1 MKTKVATIGKNNLH
15 MIFNKNFKTTI
26 IEARFIIDKEKK
38 EVPLMELLSNA
49 LIYTTKKYNT
59 RKDFINKTK
68 DLYDAITNVNVK
80 SDGNRTSLILSVSC
94 LDNKYS
100 SDTLFKEVVEFFH
113 EIIYNPNVTDNAFD
127 NESFEAV
134 KLNVNSNLETII
146 EDKSRYSRLRLFEI
160 LNENKKEYVSPVNKE
175 YKEIIESA
183 TRSSLYDFYN
193 KVINNCK
200 LDIVI
205 LGNIDFDETEK
216 IVKEYFNNSSRKDFS
231 IEPNVYYDKRK
242 KILTRFETDKSQQA
256 KLNIAC
262 NVDKD
267 LSKYEKEVVM
277 QVYNLILG
285 GFANSLFFKNIR
297 EKHSLCYYISSN
309 FYYYE
314 NILYIRSG
322 ISKNNY
328 DKVIELIK
336 KEMKRV
342 KDGKFSE
349 SLLEEAKETYASIL
363 KSTMDYPSSLINNY
377 YDNKIDNISLFTDRF
392 EEVKKVSMDDVKKL
406 ANKIDMNTIYLFGGD
421 AK

>member
-1 MKTKVATIGKNNLH
+1 
-15 MIFNKNFKTTI
+15 
-26 IEARFIIDKEKK
+26 
-38 EVPLMELLSNA
+38 
-49 LIYTTKKYNT
+49 
-59 RKDFINKTK
+59 
-68 DLYDAITNVNVK
+68 
-80 SDGNRTSLILSVSC
+80 
-94 LDNKYS
+94 
-100 SDTLFKEVVEFFH
+100 
-113 EIIYNPNVTDNAFD
+113 
-127 NESFEAV
+127 
-134 KLNVNSNLETII
+134 
-146 EDKSRYSRLRLFEI
+146 
-160 LNENKKEYVSPVNKE
+160 
-175 YKEIIESA
+175 
-183 TRSSLYDFYN
+183 
-193 KVINNCK
+193 
-200 LDIVI
+200 
-205 LGNIDFDETEK
+205 
-216 IVKEYFNNSSRKDFS
+216 
-231 IEPNVYYDKRK
+231 
-242 KILTRFETDKSQQA
+242 
-256 KLNIAC
+256 
-262 NVDKD
+262 
-267 LSKYEKEVVM
+267 M

-349 SLLEEAKETYASIL
+349 SLLEEAKETYTSIL

>member
-15 MIFNKNFKTTI
+15 MIFNNNFKTTR
-26 IEARFIIDKEKK
+26 IEARFIIDIEKK
-38 EVPLMELLSNA
+38 EVPLLELLSNA

-100 SDTLFKEVVEFFH
+100 SETLFKEVVEFFH

-175 YKEIIESA
+175 YKEIIKSA

-216 IVKEYFNNSSRKDFS
+216 IVKEFFNNSSRKDFS

-242 KILTRFETDKSQQA
+242 KILTRFESDKSQQA

-349 SLLEEAKETYASIL
+349 SLLEEAKETYTSIL

>member
-1 MKTKVATIGKNNLH
+1 
-15 MIFNKNFKTTI
+15 
-26 IEARFIIDKEKK
+26 
-38 EVPLMELLSNA
+38 MELLSNA

-175 YKEIIESA
+175 YKEIIKSA

-216 IVKEYFNNSSRKDFS
+216 IVKEFFNNSSRKDFS

-242 KILTRFETDKSQQA
+242 KILTRFESDKSQQA

-349 SLLEEAKETYASIL
+349 SLLEEAKETYTSIL